1 LYQNHV
7 FLDEIN
13 STFRES
19 GSNFLSKYNNK
30 SGLSFKHGKKM
41 SNIEDKV
48 PGPGSYNY
56 SSLEISPDGNY
67 FLSRMQSA
75 KCHKFGRD
83 TRLTFKNR
91 SKSNNS

>member
-1 LYQNHV
+1 
-7 FLDEIN
+7 
-13 STFRES
+13 
-19 GSNFLSKYNNK
+19 
-30 SGLSFKHGKKM
+30 M

-91 SKSNNS
+91 SKSNNSWTLAPGPGSYRVPSEFGYYEYEDRWLNKYYFDKYFE